1 MLFFVSVVAR
11 VSEFSVVL
19 FLDVILSERKKNVEN
34 LKKPLNGMN

>member
-19 FLDVILSERKKNVEN
+19 LFDVILSEREKNVEN
-34 LKKPLNGMN
+34 LKKPLNGVN